1 MISKPFKNSI
11 YLTRIGSRVS
21 KMLPNA
27 VQYVSIKHE
36 SLYFFVSK
44 DCLISVLTFLKKSSF
59 TRFTTLVDI
68 VGVDYPSR
76 SKRFQLVYCLL
87 SVEYNSRIF
96 VKIALGDHDP
106 VSSITNLWPG
116 AGWFERQVWDM
127 FGILFM
133 GNTDLRRILTDYG
146 FTGHP
151 LRKDYPLL
159 GYEELRYSEK
169 SGRVIAERVELAQEF
184 RTYEYQ
190 SPWVSHKFQTKR
202 YTEDFFSEKK

>member
-1 MISKPFKNSI
+1 
-11 YLTRIGSRVS
+11 
-21 KMLPNA
+21 
-27 VQYVSIKHE
+27 
-36 SLYFFVSK
+36 
-44 DCLISVLTFLKKSSF
+44 
-59 TRFTTLVDI
+59 
-68 VGVDYPSR
+68 
-76 SKRFQLVYCLL
+76 
-87 SVEYNSRIF
+87 
-96 VKIALGDHDP
+96 
-106 VSSITNLWPG
+106 
-116 AGWFERQVWDM
+116 M

-190 SPWVSHKFQTKR
+190 SP
-202 YTEDFFSEKK
+202 